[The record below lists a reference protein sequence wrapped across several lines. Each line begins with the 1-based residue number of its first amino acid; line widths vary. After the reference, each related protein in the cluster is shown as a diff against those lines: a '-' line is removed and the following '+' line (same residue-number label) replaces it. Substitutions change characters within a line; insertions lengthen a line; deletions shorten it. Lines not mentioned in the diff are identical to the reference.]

1 MYAIIRDRGKQYKV
15 TEGEVV
21 HLDKLPEG
29 SEKELTFSDVLYFEN
44 GKDVRVGQPT
54 VPNVKVRAQLLQKEL
69 KGRKVVG
76 VMFRKRES
84 FRRKKGQRARF
95 SIVKIAKI
103 EA

>member
-21 HLDKLPEG
+21 RLDKLPEG
-29 SEKELTFSDVLYFEN
+29 SGKELTFADVLYFEN
-44 GKDVRVGQPT
+44 GQDVRVGKPT
-54 VPNVKVRAQLLQKEL
+54 VPGVKVHATLLREDL
-69 KGRKVVG
+69 KGRKVLAVK
-76 VMFRKRES
+76 FRKRES

-95 SIVKIAKI
+95 SVVKIAKI

>member
-15 TEGEVV
+15 SEGQLV
-21 HLDKLPEG
+21 HFDRFPVG
-29 SEKELTFSDVLYFEN
+29 SKKDLTFSDVLYFEN
-44 GKDVRVGQPT
+44 GKDVRVGKPT
-54 VPNVKVRAQLLQKEL
+54 VPNVKVIGQVVREL
-69 KGRKVVG
+69 KKGPKVIA

-84 FRRKKGQRARF
+84 FRRKKGMRACF

>member
-15 TEGEVV
+15 SEGELV
-21 HLDKLPEG
+21 HLDKLPAG
-29 SEKELTFSDVLYFEN
+29 SAKELTFADVLYFEN
-44 GKDVRVGQPT
+44 GQDVRVGKPI
-54 VPNVKVRAQLLQKEL
+54 VPDVKVRAQLVQEDL
-69 KGRKVVG
+69 KGPKVIG